1 MVAAKL
7 IFRQIE
13 NPSQLFV
20 EKMSKNQLATYIIP
34 GVVLGVAGFFGYRYF
49 NKKQQKSRI
58 DKLAKK
64 ADQTLDQF
72 EKKSNEYI
80 SKMKSA
86 GKSLRQK
93 AEREAR
99 KTDKIFDEAKD
110 TASHIK
116 GDFH

>member
-1 MVAAKL
+1 
-7 IFRQIE
+7 
-13 NPSQLFV
+13 
-20 EKMSKNQLATYIIP
+20 MSKNQLVTYIVP
-34 GVVLGVAGFFGYRYF
+34 GVVLGVAGFFGYRYL
-49 NKKQQKSRI
+49 NRKEQKSRI

-64 ADQTLDQF
+64 ADQTLDQL
-72 EKKSNEYI
+72 EKKSDEYI
-80 SKMKSA
+80 SKIKSA

-93 AEREAR
+93 AEHKAR